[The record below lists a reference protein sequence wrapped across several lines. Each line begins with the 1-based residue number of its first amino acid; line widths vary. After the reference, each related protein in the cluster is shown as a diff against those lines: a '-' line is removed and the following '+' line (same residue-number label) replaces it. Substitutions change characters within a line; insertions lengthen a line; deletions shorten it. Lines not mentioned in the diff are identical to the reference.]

1 MPISNPVPRG
11 IDDNLRARTWQV
23 IQRGLALGLS
33 PAKQWWN
40 LPAKFD
46 AVQPIR
52 LQEEMIHP
60 GRNNHDD
67 AMRHAEWSR
76 RMAEEF
82 DPGFS
87 QVVGIGH
94 EITGM
99 FPHRDPDSG
108 GRAPGQGLSEAR
120 MDMINNTEGIR
131 SWQEGRPI
139 DPSKLADH
147 PVAFRRS
154 NRNPS
159 GYR

>member
-11 IDDNLRARTWQV
+11 IDDKLRANTWQV
-23 IQRGLALGLS
+23 IQRGLALGLP

-52 LQEEMIHP
+52 LQEEMIYP
-60 GRNNHDD
+60 GRNNHSD

-76 RMAEEF
+76 RMAEEI

-87 QVVGIGH
+87 RAVGIGH

-99 FPHRDPDSG
+99 FPHRDPAAKG
-108 GRAPGQGLSEAR
+108 WLPGQRLSEAR

-139 DPSKLADH
+139 DPKRLADQ
-147 PVAFRRS
+147 PVSSLQSYRKPTR
-154 NRNPS
+154 NR
-159 GYR
+159 

>member
-11 IDDNLRARTWQV
+11 IDDNLRAQTWQV
-23 IQRGLALGLS
+23 IQRGLALGLP
-33 PAKQWWN
+33 PAMQWWN

-67 AMRHAEWSR
+67 AMRHAERSR
-76 RMAEEF
+76 RMAEEI

-87 QVVGIGH
+87 RAVGIGH

-99 FPHRDPDSG
+99 FPHRDPAAKG
-108 GRAPGQGLSEAR
+108 WLPGQRLSEAR
-120 MDMINNTEGIR
+120 MDMINNTEGIK

-139 DPSKLADH
+139 DLARLADQ
-147 PVAFRRS
+147 PVPIRQRD
-154 NRNPS
+154 RNPTR
-159 GYR
+159 YR